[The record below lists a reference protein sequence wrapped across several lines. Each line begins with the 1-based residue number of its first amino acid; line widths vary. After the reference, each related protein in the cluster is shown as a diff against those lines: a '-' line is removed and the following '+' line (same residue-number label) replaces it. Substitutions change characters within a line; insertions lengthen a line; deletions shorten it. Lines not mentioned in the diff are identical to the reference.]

1 MCRRRVLISIHEST
15 IYLQRV
21 LSLFQ
26 SRVLLPKHRLAVAP
40 LLYLEFFPGYVEYF
54 DHDAEENDILG
65 TI

>member
-26 SRVLLPKHRLAVAP
+26 SRVLLPKHSLAVAP
-40 LLYLEFFPGYVEYF
+40 LLCLELFPGYVEYF